1 MDKKLL
7 LTGKKR
13 KCFPEMKT
21 TPGEDAVKSVDT
33 TKDMEYY
40 MKLVDKA
47 SAGFERTDSTF
58 ERRSTVGKMLSNS
71 TAGYREIV
79 HERTSP

>member
-47 SAGFERTDSTF
+47 SAGFERTDSNS
-58 ERRSTVGKMLSNS
+58 ESSTVGKVISNI
-71 TAGYREIV
+71 AWYREVIC
-79 HERTSP
+79 ERKC

>member
-79 HERTSP
+79 HERMSP

>member
-71 TAGYREIV
+71 VTYTEELFMKRRV
-79 HERTSP
+79 N

>member
-7 LTGKKR
+7 LMDKKR

-21 TPGEDAVKSVDT
+21 TPGEDAVKSVDIT
-33 TKDMEYY
+33 TKDTEYC

-47 SAGFERTDSTF
+47 SAGLRGLTPILKD
-58 ERRSTVGKMLSNS
+58 VLL
-71 TAGYREIV
+71 
-79 HERTSP
+79 

>member
-7 LTGKKR
+7 LMDKKR

-21 TPGEDAVKSVDT
+21 TPGEDAVKSVDIT
-33 TKDMEYY
+33 TEDTEYY

-47 SAGFERTDSTF
+47 SAGLRGLTPILKD
-58 ERRSTVGKMLSNS
+58 VLL
-71 TAGYREIV
+71 
-79 HERTSP
+79 